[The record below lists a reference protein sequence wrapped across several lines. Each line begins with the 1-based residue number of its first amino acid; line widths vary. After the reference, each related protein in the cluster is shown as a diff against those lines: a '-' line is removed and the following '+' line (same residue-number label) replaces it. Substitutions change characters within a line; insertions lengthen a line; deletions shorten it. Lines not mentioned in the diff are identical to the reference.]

1 MANVSIQEYAQ
12 ALQLALQ
19 ESKPE
24 DVDVVI
30 ENLVG
35 VLKENNQLDTYET
48 IVEEFEKL
56 AALAGEVTEVEAVFA
71 REATANR
78 GILDELNSVVGPQM
92 EIRSRVDNEL
102 VGGMVLRVD
111 DTLIDASVK
120 GSLERLKKDLSE

>member
-1 MANVSIQEYAQ
+1 MATTIQEYAQ

-24 DVDVVI
+24 DVDVII

-35 VLKENNQLDTYET
+35 VLKDNNELDKYEA
-48 IVEEFEKL
+48 IVAEFEKL
-56 AALAGEVTEVEAVFA
+56 SLIAGEVTEVEAVFA
-71 REATANR
+71 KEATANK
-78 GILDELNSVVGPQM
+78 GILDELNSVAGPQM

>member
-1 MANVSIQEYAQ
+1 MATTIQEYAQ

-35 VLKENNQLDTYET
+35 ILKDNNELDKYEAV
-48 IVEEFEKL
+48 VEEFEKL
-56 AALAGEVTEVEAVFA
+56 TLLAGEVTEVEAVFA
-71 REATANR
+71 KEATANK
-78 GILDELNSVVGPQM
+78 GILDELNSVVGPQIG
-92 EIRSRVDNEL
+92 IRSRVNDEL

>member
-1 MANVSIQEYAQ
+1 MATTIQEYAQ

-35 VLKENNQLDTYET
+35 ILKDNNELDKYEAV
-48 IVEEFEKL
+48 VEEFEKL
-56 AALAGEVTEVEAVFA
+56 TLLAGEVTEVEAVFA
-71 REATANR
+71 KEATANK
-78 GILDELNSVVGPQM
+78 GILDELNSVVGPQI
-92 EIRSRVDNEL
+92 EIRSRVNDEL

>member
-1 MANVSIQEYAQ
+1 MATTIQEYAQ

-24 DVDVVI
+24 DVDVII

-35 VLKENNQLDTYET
+35 VLKDNNELDKYEA
-48 IVEEFEKL
+48 IVAEFEKL
-56 AALAGEVTEVEAVFA
+56 SLIAGEVTEVEAVFA
-71 REATANR
+71 KEATANK
-78 GILDELNSVVGPQM
+78 GILDELNSVAGPQM

-120 GSLERLKKDLSE
+120 GNLERLKKDLSE

>member
-1 MANVSIQEYAQ
+1 MSTTIQEYAQ
-12 ALQLALQ
+12 ALHLALQ

-35 VLKENNQLDTYET
+35 VLKENNELDKYEA
-48 IVEEFEKL
+48 IVKEFEKL
-56 AALAGEVTEVEAVFA
+56 SLIAGEITEVEAVFA
-71 REATANR
+71 REATANK

-120 GSLERLKKDLSE
+120 GSLDRLKEDLSE